1 MTEYDETKSLEE
13 RDSWLRYRKDRLT
26 TAINK
31 LDNVIE
37 KAERDIEQAWG
48 KVRTQSETV
57 ADCFDALEREI
68 PLAVGRDIKRLQALH
83 NKLLWENKQLK
94 KEIAN
99 APSRPLTPE
108 VDPNLVKKASTI
120 CVFDS
125 LIFSIE
131 NWSSDGQVASDVS
144 LCTQSILFPLVYE
157 PVMRGDSDYYL
168 ESFPTAS
175 MEIVRRGREFVKW
188 LRDTSPTSLSD
199 QDTWEAYSGVV
210 QEWWVNDALPL
221 LYGAR
226 SDEWV
231 ISSSYDFD
239 TMLKWRD
246 LPASRI
252 LDFPLIHDGME
263 LVSNQMD
270 NIRQPLGLQ
279 NFMQA
284 QIQTRIEL

>member
-1 MTEYDETKSLEE
+1 MAAYDETQPLEE
-13 RDSWLRYRKDRLT
+13 RDPGLRYRKDRLT
-26 TAINK
+26 KALSKTEDVIN
-31 LDNVIE
+31 
-37 KAERDIEQAWG
+37 KAEREVSQSLER
-48 KVRTQSETV
+48 VRAHSKDLE
-57 ADCFDALEREI
+57 DCFDSLEREI

-83 NKLLWENKQLK
+83 NKLMWENKQLK

-168 ESFPTAS
+168 ESFPAVS
-175 MEIVRRGREFVKW
+175 LEIVRRGREFVKW
-188 LRDTSPTSLSD
+188 LRETSPTSLAD
-199 QDTWEAYSGVV
+199 QDTWEAYSETV
-210 QEWWVNDALPL
+210 QDWWVNDALPL
-221 LYGAR
+221 IYGAR
-226 SDEWV
+226 SDDWL

-239 TMLKWRD
+239 TMIKWRD
-246 LPASRI
+246 MPASRI

-263 LVSNQMD
+263 LVAKQMD
-270 NIRQPLGLQ
+270 NIRQPLGLP